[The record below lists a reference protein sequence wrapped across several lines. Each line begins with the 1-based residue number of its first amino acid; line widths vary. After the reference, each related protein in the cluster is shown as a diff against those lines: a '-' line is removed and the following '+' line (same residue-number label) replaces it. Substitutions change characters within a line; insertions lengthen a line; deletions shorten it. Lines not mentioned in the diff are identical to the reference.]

1 MNFSLTTLGV
11 SSASPTTDR
20 YPSAH
25 ILNICGR
32 LFLLDCGE
40 GCQMLMKRHGISL
53 MKIERIFLSHLHG
66 DHVFGIFGLLSTL
79 SMSGRTE
86 PLHVYAPEGFGSILD
101 FFKEHFLEKET
112 YEIIWHPLVVSAP
125 ETVFGDTQLSVTA
138 LPLRHRIPTYGYLFR
153 ERKPGLNVFRNAVS
167 DYSLTVDEILTL
179 KSGRDVR
186 RKDGTCLKA
195 GSLTYTPYEPR
206 SFAYVSDTAVFD
218 GLPEMVRG
226 VDLLYHEATFGDE
239 HADKAS
245 ALFHSTAREAAQTA
259 LKAGAGRLVIGH
271 FSSRYKDTGVL
282 LSQARE
288 VFPATEAAA
297 EGMIFEVPL
306 KSNVCENA

>member
-32 LFLLDCGE
+32 LFLIDCGE

-53 MKIERIFLSHLHG
+53 MRLERIFLSHLHG

-86 PLHVYAPEGFGSILD
+86 PLHIYAPEGFEAILS
-101 FFKEHFLEKET
+101 FFKEHFLERDT
-112 YEIIWHPLVVSAP
+112 YPVEYHALTASGP
-125 ETVFGDTQLSVTA
+125 ETVLDDAQLAVSV
-138 LPLRHRIPTYGYLFR
+138 LPLHHRIPGHDVAR
-153 ERKPGLNVFRNAVS
+153 E
-167 DYSLTVDEILTL
+167 
-179 KSGRDVR
+179 
-186 RKDGTCLKA
+186 DGTLLSVA
-195 GSLTYTPYEPR
+195 ELTYRPYKPR

-218 GLPEMVRG
+218 GLSDMVKG
-226 VDLLYHEATFGDE
+226 VDLLYHEATFGDDC
-239 HADKAS
+239 ADKA
-245 ALFHSTAREAAQTA
+245 AQMFHCTARDAAETA
-259 LKAGAGRLVIGH
+259 LRAGAGRLVIGH

-282 LSQARE
+282 LRQARE
-288 VFPATEAAA
+288 VFPNTEAGM
-297 EGMIFEVPL
+297 EGAVFEVPE
-306 KSNVCENA
+306 KTHKDE